1 MFVDGPVEQGSRLRD
16 WDSGA
21 KCWHNGVFNINHS
34 RRSPFLPLCVLAC
47 TFCSQAFTL
56 IRQDQAGP
64 MTSASMRTVVL
75 VPAELCMQPHIP
87 VHAHC
92 YDEHLLG
99 AEHTQLCCWLDVGLG
114 TCGSLTAIQL
124 LDWAA
129 SSGILR
135 LAALL
140 LD

>member
-1 MFVDGPVEQGSRLRD
+1 
-16 WDSGA
+16 
-21 KCWHNGVFNINHS
+21 
-34 RRSPFLPLCVLAC
+34 
-47 TFCSQAFTL
+47 
-56 IRQDQAGP
+56 

-87 VHAHC
+87 VQAHC

-99 AEHTQLCCWLDVGLG
+99 PEHTQLCCWLDVGLG